1 MDHWALDQNF
11 IDNDKRL
18 GAALIIAA
26 AVHVLIFIMYFTGDK
41 PSPPP
46 PRPIELTL
54 DAPLAAKTNDASPT
68 PSEKIN
74 DKIATQ
80 TLASA
85 AGEQTNTL
93 QKPKTGKGI
102 TTTGNNGITDTP
114 TTNAAP
120 DTFNHL
126 NEAVSRSLK
135 TGFLT
140 SRTVNGPAGDYLSR
154 WKRQVETYGNEH
166 YPEDLIS
173 EKISGQL
180 ILTVTIDKE
189 GHVMNIAIQQ
199 SSGNTKIDT
208 AARRLV
214 QLASPYPPFPPALA
228 TRFDQI
234 VITRTW
240 QFSSGHELST
250 H

>member
-11 IDNDKRL
+11 IDSDKRF
-18 GAALIIAA
+18 GAALFVALV
-26 AVHVLIFIMYFTGDK
+26 VHALFFTIYFTGYK
-41 PSPPP
+41 PAPPP
-46 PRPIELTL
+46 PHPIELTL
-54 DAPLAAKTNDASPT
+54 DAPLAAKTNDASPA
-68 PSEKIN
+68 PSEQIK
-74 DKIATQ
+74 DKVTTQ
-80 TLASA
+80 AQASA
-85 AGEQTNTL
+85 AGEQTNTI
-93 QKPKTGKGI
+93 QKPKSGKGI

-114 TTNAAP
+114 ATNAAP
-120 DTFNHL
+120 DAFNRL

-166 YPEDLIS
+166 YPEDLVS
-173 EKISGQL
+173 QKISGQL
-180 ILTVTIDKE
+180 ILAVTIDKE
-189 GHVMNIAIQQ
+189 GHVMDIAIQQ
-199 SSGNTKIDT
+199 SSGNSKIDT

-250 H
+250 R

>member
-11 IDNDKRL
+11 IDSDKRF
-18 GAALIIAA
+18 GAALVV
-26 AVHVLIFIMYFTGDK
+26 AVIVHALFFAIYFTGDK

-46 PRPIELTL
+46 PRLIELTL

-68 PSEKIN
+68 PSERIDEKRTTQAQSS
-74 DKIATQ
+74 AT
-80 TLASA
+80 
-85 AGEQTNTL
+85 GEQTQTI

-102 TTTGNNGITDTP
+102 TTAGNNGITDTP

-120 DTFNHL
+120 DTFNRL

-140 SRTVNGPAGDYLSR
+140 SRTVNGPAGAYLSR
-154 WKRQVETYGNEH
+154 WKRQVEAYGNAH
-166 YPEDLIS
+166 YPEDLVL
-173 EKISGQL
+173 EKLSGQL
-180 ILTVTIDKE
+180 ILAVTINKD
-189 GHVMNIAIQQ
+189 GHVLDIAIQR
-199 SSGNTKIDT
+199 SSGNQKIDS

-214 QLASPYPPFPPALA
+214 QLASPYPSFPPALA
-228 TRFDQI
+228 ARFDQI

-240 QFSSGHELST
+240 QFSSGNELST

>member
-11 IDNDKRL
+11 IDSDKRF
-18 GAALIIAA
+18 GAALFVALI
-26 AVHVLIFIMYFTGDK
+26 VHALFFAIYFTGYK
-41 PSPPP
+41 PGPPP

-54 DAPLAAKTNDASPT
+54 DAPLAAQTSDASPT
-68 PSEKIN
+68 PSERIN
-74 DKIATQ
+74 DKVTTQ
-80 TLASA
+80 AQASA
-85 AGEQTNTL
+85 SGEQTNTL
-93 QKPKTGKGI
+93 QKPKPGKGI
-102 TTTGNNGITDTP
+102 TTAGNSGITDAL

-120 DTFNHL
+120 DAFNRL

-154 WKRQVETYGNEH
+154 WKRQVEVYGNEH

-173 EKISGQL
+173 QKISGQL
-180 ILTVTIDKE
+180 ILAVTIDKE
-189 GHVMNIAIQQ
+189 GHVMDIAIQQ
-199 SSGNTKIDT
+199 SSGNSKIDI

-214 QLASPYPPFPPALA
+214 QLASPFPPFPPALA
-228 TRFDQI
+228 ARFDQI